1 MTLHATHVLSLLS
14 VIPTL
19 HTYRVLPHCAARI
32 AAFYVRSAV
41 IENEFGE
48 IGIDDGELES
58 GGMQVVRDDV
68 RDDAGCA
75 GKWAVFLCRVP

>member
-1 MTLHATHVLSLLS
+1 MTLHGTHVLSSCCPPYLPF
-14 VIPTL
+14 IPIAYL
-19 HTYRVLPHCAARI
+19 HCATRI

-58 GGMQVVRDDV
+58 GGMHV
-68 RDDAGCA
+68 CA
-75 GKWAVFLCRVP
+75 G